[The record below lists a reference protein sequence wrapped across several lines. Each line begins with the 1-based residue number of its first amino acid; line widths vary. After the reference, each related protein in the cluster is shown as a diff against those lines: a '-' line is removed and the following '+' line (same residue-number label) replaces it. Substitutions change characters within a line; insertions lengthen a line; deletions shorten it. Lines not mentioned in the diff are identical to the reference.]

1 MNEKIYKINDYIH
14 KYYVILRNRLRNLNF
29 HEVSKIFVFCIE
41 KNLMDVN
48 VKKILVVLLI
58 MAAKADLDD

>member
-1 MNEKIYKINDYIH
+1 MIKQ
-14 KYYVILRNRLRNLNF
+14 LRNLNF

-48 VKKILVVLLI
+48 VKKILWE
-58 MAAKADLDD
+58 